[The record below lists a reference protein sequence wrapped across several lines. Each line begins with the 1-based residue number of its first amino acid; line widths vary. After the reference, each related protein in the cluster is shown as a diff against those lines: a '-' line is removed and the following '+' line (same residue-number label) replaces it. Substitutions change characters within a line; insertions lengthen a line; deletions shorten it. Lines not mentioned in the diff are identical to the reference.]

1 MSSAE
6 HATDQGRPTT
16 YNLLFVCT
24 GNTCRSP
31 LAMVIARDEAAR
43 RAWKHVAVES
53 AGVAAAPGMPASAG
67 AVQVAA
73 ERGLDLSKHTAR
85 PLTRELIEWADLVLA
100 MSASQIIGIAELGGA
115 DKVALVTDFI
125 EGEGRGAPIEDPF
138 GEDAEA
144 YRRTFDQ
151 LREAVVGVF
160 DRLTPILA
168 P

>member
-1 MSSAE
+1 MSSDE
-6 HATDQGRPTT
+6 RGSDQSGPTT

-31 LAMVIARDEAAR
+31 LAMVIARDEAER
-43 RAWKHVAVES
+43 RAWKHIAVES
-53 AGVAAAPGMPASAG
+53 AGVAAAPGAPASEG

-73 ERGLDLSKHTAR
+73 ERGLDLSTHTSR
-85 PLTRELIEWADLVLA
+85 PLTRELVEWADLVLA
-100 MSASQIIGIAELGGA
+100 MSASQIIGVVELGGA
-115 DKVALVTDFI
+115 EKVALITDFI
-125 EGEGRGAPIEDPF
+125 EGEGRGDPVEDPF
-138 GEDAEA
+138 GADAEA

-151 LREAVVGVF
+151 LRQAVAGVF

>member
-1 MSSAE
+1 ME
-6 HATDQGRPTT
+6 
-16 YNLLFVCT
+16 
-24 GNTCRSP
+24 
-31 LAMVIARDEAAR
+31 AR
-43 RAWKHVAVES
+43 RRGVRRCGRRPGRARIRRCG
-53 AGVAAAPGMPASAG
+53 AG
-67 AVQVAA
+67 AA